1 MNLLKTA
8 CTLSL
13 TALLLQGCVTSHV
26 YDKTSLSI
34 KTTEH
39 DQVRYML
46 NYVSADGTP
55 RRDLMVILGDKYT
68 YELNDTYDDGKNLDN
83 LNKIGKVLDLKHFK
97 PEPIE
102 FKIRHYKHDTIAD
115 DYAVFYFSYDKPEN
129 LITNQE
135 KELLNRYCYTHLPS
149 PYGSCKMS
157 FLMKVYDKTT
167 PPNTT
172 LQAVKGT
179 YPIHITHLRDNK
191 TKRALLKPFAF
202 VADVVTAPFQL
213 IYFGALGV
221 AWQ

>member
-1 MNLLKTA
+1 MSFTKTA
-8 CTLSL
+8 CTLGL
-13 TALLLQGCVTSHV
+13 TALLLQGCATTAVH
-26 YDKTSLSI
+26 DKTSLSI

-68 YELNDTYDDGKNLDN
+68 YELSDTDDGKHLDN
-83 LNKIGKVLDLKHFK
+83 LNNIGKVLDLKHFK

-102 FKIRHYKHDTIAD
+102 FKVRHYQHDTIAD
-115 DYAVFYFSYDKPEN
+115 NHAVFHFSYDKPEN
-129 LITNQE
+129 LITTQE

-149 PYGSCKMS
+149 PYGSCKMT
-157 FLMKVYDKTT
+157 FWVVVYDKTT
-167 PPNTT
+167 PPNAT
-172 LQAVKGT
+172 LQPVKGT
-179 YPIHITHLRDNK
+179 YPIHITHLRDDK

-213 IYFGALGV
+213 IYFGALGM

>member
-1 MNLLKTA
+1 MNMVKIAGIFGLI
-8 CTLSL
+8 
-13 TALLLQGCVTSHV
+13 ALMLQGCVTSHV
-26 YDKTSLSI
+26 DSKTSLSI

-68 YELNDTYDDGKNLDN
+68 YELNDIYNEGKNLDN
-83 LNKIGKVLDLKHFK
+83 LNNIGKVLDLKHFK

-102 FKIRHYKHDTIAD
+102 FKIRHYKHNTIAD
-115 DYAVFYFSYDKPEN
+115 NYAVFYFSYDKPEN
-129 LITNQE
+129 LITTQE
-135 KELLNRYCYTHLPS
+135 KELLDYYCHIHLPE
-149 PYGSCKMS
+149 PYSRCEMRFALKI
-157 FLMKVYDKTT
+157 YDKTT
-167 PPNTT
+167 PPNAT
-172 LQAVKGT
+172 LQPVKGT
-179 YPIHITHLRDNK
+179 YPIHITHLRDDK

-213 IYFGALGV
+213 IYLGALGM